1 MVRSLILIGIGSCI
15 GGISRYLTQ
24 QYVQKYYP
32 SSIPLGT
39 LSVNIIGCFLIGI
52 IYALAD
58 RGNILSPAMRL
69 FLATGFC
76 GGYTTFSSFA
86 YENISLMREGDFFYT
101 GLYIMLSIVI
111 GFAAVYLGILFI
123 KLIS

>member
-101 GLYIMLSIVI
+101 GLYIMLSMVI

>member
-69 FLATGFC
+69 FLATGFW

-101 GLYIMLSIVI
+101 GLYIMLSMVI

>member
-58 RGNILSPAMRL
+58 RGTILSPAIRL

-86 YENISLMREGDFFYT
+86 FENVSLMREGDFFYT